1 MHAIINGVGS
11 YIPKVTVKNEDFLGH
26 QFHSDYHQIITEDPQ
41 SIIRK
46 FQKITGISERRYVS
60 EDLNNEDIACTAA
73 ERALLAS
80 TIDREKLDYIFVAHN
95 YGNVTHGSNRS
106 DFMPSIATRV
116 KHRLGIRN
124 NNCVAFDIIFG
135 CPGWVEAMIQATI
148 YIQSGQAKNCLVI
161 GSETLSR
168 VVDHADRDS
177 MIFADGAGACV
188 LSATTD
194 ETKGVLGHASQ
205 TFSFEEADFLYNA
218 KSFGTQKN
226 EQDRFIKM
234 QGRKIYEFALNYV
247 PPAMKIAL
255 EKSGI
260 ELSDL
265 KKVLLHQANE
275 KMDEA
280 IIQRFY
286 GLYEQETPKDV
297 MPMSIHLLGNSS
309 VATVPTL
316 LDLILQGKLEGHDIQ
331 PGDCVMMASV
341 GAGMNINAIVYRF

>member
-1 MHAIINGVGS
+1 MKAIINGVGS
-11 YIPKVTVKNEDFLGH
+11 YIPEIRVKNEDFIGNE
-26 QFHSDYHQIITEDPQ
+26 FHSDYAEKMKEDPV

-46 FQKITGISERRYVS
+46 FEKITGISERRYVS
-60 EDLNNEDIACTAA
+60 KELNNDDMAFISAK
-73 ERALLAS
+73 RALETA
-80 TIDREKLDYIFVAHN
+80 TIDPEELDYIIVAHN
-95 YGNVTHGSNRS
+95 YGNVAYGSNRS

-116 KHRLGIRN
+116 KHKLGIKN
-124 NNCVAFDIIFG
+124 NNCVAFDVVFG
-135 CPGWVEAMIQATI
+135 CPGWVEAMIQASI
-148 YIQSGQAKNCLVI
+148 YIQSGQAKHCLVI

-168 VVDHADRDS
+168 VVDNSDRDS

-188 LSATTD
+188 LSASNN
-194 ETKGVLGHASQ
+194 ENVGILGHASQ
-205 TFSFEEADFLYNA
+205 TFSFKEADFLSNA
-218 KSFGTQKN
+218 KSFGEQEN

-234 QGRKIYEFALNYV
+234 QGRKIYEFALNHV
-247 PPAMKIAL
+247 PSAMKMAL
-255 EKSGI
+255 ERSGI
-260 ELSDL
+260 ELSQL

-286 GLYEQETPKDV
+286 GLYDQKTPAGI

-316 LDLILQGKLEGHDIQ
+316 LDLILTGKLEGHRIQ

-341 GAGMNINAIVYRF
+341 GAGMNINALVYQF

>member
-1 MHAIINGVGS
+1 MRAVINGVGS
-11 YIPKVTVKNEDFLGH
+11 YIPEIRVRNEDFIEH
-26 QFHSDYHQIITEDPQ
+26 VFHSDYQVKINEDPS

-46 FQKITGISERRYVS
+46 FEKITGISERRYVG
-60 EDLNNEDIACTAA
+60 EELNNDDIALIAA
-73 ERALLAS
+73 ERALQAS
-80 TIDREKLDYIFVAHN
+80 NIDREELDYILVAHN
-95 YGNVTHGSNRS
+95 YGNVAHGSNRS

-116 KHRLGIRN
+116 KHKLGIKN

-135 CPGWVEAMIQATI
+135 CPGWIEAMIQATI
-148 YIQSGQAKNCLVI
+148 YIQSGQSKNCLVI

-168 VVDHADRDS
+168 VVDPSDRDS
-177 MIFADGAGACV
+177 MIFADGSGACV
-188 LSATTD
+188 LSASTD
-194 ETKGVLGHASQ
+194 EKRGVLGYASQ
-205 TFSFEEADFLYNA
+205 TFSFEEADFLFNA
-218 KSFGTQKN
+218 KSFGTQEN

-234 QGRKIYEFALNYV
+234 QGRKIYEFALNHV
-247 PPAMKIAL
+247 PSAMKMAL
-255 EKSGI
+255 GRSGI
-260 ELSDL
+260 ELSHL

-286 GLYEQETPKDV
+286 GLYGQETPIDI

-316 LDLILQGKLEGHDIQ
+316 LDLILQGKLNDHEIK

-341 GAGMNINAIVYRF
+341 GAGMNINAIVYQF

>member
-1 MHAIINGVGS
+1 MRAIINGVGS
-11 YIPKVTVKNEDFLGH
+11 YIPEITVKNEDFLKH
-26 QFHSDYHQIITEDPQ
+26 QFHSDYQKIITEDSR

-46 FQKITGISERRYVS
+46 FEKITGISERRYVS
-60 EDLNNEDIACTAA
+60 EALNNDDIALIAA
-73 ERALLAS
+73 ERALEQS
-80 TIDREKLDYIFVAHN
+80 TIDKEQLDYVIVAHN
-95 YGNVTHGSNRS
+95 YGNVEYGSNRS
-106 DFMPSIATRV
+106 DFMPSLATRV

-124 NNCVAFDIIFG
+124 NNCVAYDIVFG
-135 CPGWVEAMIQATI
+135 CPGWVEAMIQSTI

-168 VVDHADRDS
+168 VVDPADRDS

-188 LSATTD
+188 LSGNST
-194 ETKGVLGHASQ
+194 ESKGVLGFASQ

-218 KSFGTQKN
+218 KSFGQQEN

-234 QGRKIYEFALNYV
+234 QGRKIYEFALNHV
-247 PPAMKIAL
+247 PVAMKMAL
-255 EKSGI
+255 EKSGVA
-260 ELSDL
+260 LKDL

-286 GLYEQETPKDV
+286 GLYEQETPLDI

-316 LDLILQGKLEGHDIQ
+316 LDLILQGKLEGHAIQ

-341 GAGMNINAIVYRF
+341 GAGMNINAFVYRF

>member
-1 MHAIINGVGS
+1 MRAIINGVGS
-11 YIPKVTVKNEDFLGH
+11 YIPEVTVKNEDFLAH
-26 QFHSDYHQIITEDPQ
+26 QFYSDYQQKIDEDPT

-60 EDLNNEDIACTAA
+60 ADLTNEDIAFVSAQ
-73 ERALLAS
+73 RALEKS
-80 TIDREKLDYIFVAHN
+80 SIDKESLDYVIVAHN
-95 YGNVTHGSNRS
+95 YGTVVNGSNRS

-124 NNCVAFDIIFG
+124 NDCVAYDIIFG

-148 YIQSGQAKNCLVI
+148 YIQSGQAKHCLVI

-188 LSATTD
+188 LSGESTS
-194 ETKGVLGHASQ
+194 EKGVLGFASQ
-205 TFSFEEADFLYNA
+205 TFSFEEADFLCNA
-218 KSFGTQKN
+218 QSFADQEN

-234 QGRKIYEFALNYV
+234 QGRKIYEFALNHV
-247 PPAMKIAL
+247 PSAMKRAL

-260 ELSDL
+260 SLANL

-280 IIQRFY
+280 IIHRFY
-286 GLYEQETPKDV
+286 GLFNEQTPEGI

-316 LDLILQGKLEGHDIQ
+316 LDLILQNKLEGHHIQ
-331 PGDCVMMASV
+331 AGDCVMMASV
-341 GAGMNINAIVYRF
+341 GAGMNINALVYQF

>member
-11 YIPKVTVKNEDFLGH
+11 YIPEVTVKNEDFLGH
-26 QFHSDYHQIITEDPQ
+26 QFHSDYHQIISEEPQ

-46 FQKITGISERRYVS
+46 FEKITGISERRYVS
-60 EDLNNEDIACTAA
+60 KDLNNDDMALIAA
-73 ERALLAS
+73 ERALEHS
-80 TIDREKLDYIFVAHN
+80 SIDKELLDYVIVAHN
-95 YGNVTHGSNRS
+95 YGNVAYGTNRS

-124 NNCVAFDIIFG
+124 NNCVAYDIVFG

-148 YIQSGQAKNCLVI
+148 YIQSGQAKHCLVI

-168 VVDHADRDS
+168 VVDHTDRDS
-177 MIFADGAGACV
+177 MIFADGAGACI
-188 LSATTD
+188 LSA
-194 ETKGVLGHASQ
+194 ETSESKGVLGFASQ

-218 KSFGTQKN
+218 KSFGEQEN
-226 EQDRFIKM
+226 EDDRFIKM
-234 QGRKIYEFALNYV
+234 QGRKIYEFALNHV
-247 PPAMKIAL
+247 PSAMKLAL

-260 ELSDL
+260 ALSDI

-280 IIQRFY
+280 IIHRFY
-286 GLYEQETPKDV
+286 GLYGQETPIDI

-316 LDLILQGKLEGHDIQ
+316 LDLILQDKLEGHHIQ
-331 PGDCVMMASV
+331 EGDCVMMASV
-341 GAGMNINAIVYRF
+341 GAGMNINAMVYRF

>member
-1 MHAIINGVGS
+1 MRAVINGVGS
-11 YIPKVTVKNEDFLGH
+11 YIPEIRVRNEDFIEH
-26 QFHSDYHQIITEDPQ
+26 VFHSDYQVKINEDPS

-46 FQKITGISERRYVS
+46 FEKITGISERRYVG
-60 EDLNNEDIACTAA
+60 EELNNDDIAFIAA
-73 ERALLAS
+73 ERALQAS
-80 TIDREKLDYIFVAHN
+80 SINREELDYIFVAHN
-95 YGNVTHGSNRS
+95 YGNVAYGSNRS

-116 KHRLGIRN
+116 KHKLGIRN

-135 CPGWVEAMIQATI
+135 CPGWVEAMIQASI
-148 YIQSGQAKNCLVI
+148 YIQSGQANNCLVI

-168 VVDHADRDS
+168 VVDPSDRDS
-177 MIFADGAGACV
+177 MIFADGSGACV
-188 LSATTD
+188 LSASTNEKT
-194 ETKGVLGHASQ
+194 GVLGYASQ

-218 KSFGTQKN
+218 KSFGTQEN

-234 QGRKIYEFALNYV
+234 QGRKIYEFALNHV
-247 PPAMKIAL
+247 PSAMKIAL
-255 EKSGI
+255 ERSGV
-260 ELSDL
+260 ELTHL

-286 GLYEQETPKDV
+286 GLYGQVTPVDI

-316 LDLILQGKLEGHDIQ
+316 LDLILRGELEGHEIL

>member
-1 MHAIINGVGS
+1 MRAIINGVGS
-11 YIPKVTVKNEDFLGH
+11 YIPEVRVKNEDFLKH
-26 QFHSDYHQIITEDPQ
+26 QFHSDYQKIITEDSR

-46 FQKITGISERRYVS
+46 FEKITGISERRYVS
-60 EDLNNEDIACTAA
+60 EALNNDDIALIAA
-73 ERALLAS
+73 ERALEQS
-80 TIDREKLDYIFVAHN
+80 TIDKEQLDYVIVAHN
-95 YGNVTHGSNRS
+95 YGNVEHGSNRS
-106 DFMPSIATRV
+106 DFMPSLASRI

-124 NNCVAFDIIFG
+124 NNCVAYDIVFG
-135 CPGWVEAMIQATI
+135 CPGWVEAMIQSTI

-168 VVDHADRDS
+168 VVDPADRDS

-188 LSATTD
+188 LSGNST
-194 ETKGVLGHASQ
+194 ESKGVIGFASQ

-218 KSFGTQKN
+218 KSFGQQEN

-234 QGRKIYEFALNYV
+234 QGRKIYEFALNHV
-247 PPAMKIAL
+247 PVAMKMAL
-255 EKSGI
+255 EKSGVA
-260 ELSDL
+260 LKDL

-286 GLYEQETPKDV
+286 GLYEQETPLNI

-341 GAGMNINAIVYRF
+341 GAGMNINAFVYRF